1 MARNWYP
8 PHHIPVKSLWSA
20 SNYCNVNA
28 SLYLLVWYI
37 LVIVSSRMMEHGLLG
52 LHEAQK
58 AFAHKQKW
66 LLKSKKRPTSHFMP
80 LRYHVGTTA
89 QKLEF
94 PDMKFRRAMNCP
106 GKKRQASDSNHVF
119 GMKPWKKKLN

>member
-1 MARNWYP
+1 M
-8 PHHIPVKSLWSA
+8 
-20 SNYCNVNA
+20 
-28 SLYLLVWYI
+28 
-37 LVIVSSRMMEHGLLG
+37 LVIVSCRMMEHGLLG

-66 LLKSKKRPTSHFMP
+66 LLKSKKRPTSHFTA

-89 QKLEF
+89 EKLQF
-94 PDMKFRRAMNCP
+94 PDMKFRRAMNCA
-106 GKKRQASDSNHVF
+106 GKKQRASDSTHAF

>member
-1 MARNWYP
+1 M
-8 PHHIPVKSLWSA
+8 
-20 SNYCNVNA
+20 
-28 SLYLLVWYI
+28 

>member
-1 MARNWYP
+1 M
-8 PHHIPVKSLWSA
+8 
-20 SNYCNVNA
+20 
-28 SLYLLVWYI
+28 

-66 LLKSKKRPTSHFMP
+66 LLKSKKRPTSHFTS

-89 QKLEF
+89 QKLQF
-94 PDMKFRRAMNCP
+94 SDRKFRMAMNCA
-106 GKKRQASDSNHVF
+106 GKKRRASDSNHAF
-119 GMKPWKKKLN
+119 GMKSWKKKLN